1 MTDLIMAKKDH
12 AAADHRFR
20 MSSNPKEWDRLW
32 LELETARRRLAR
44 ACEEHYRGRQS
55 QAPGIL
61 TGRLGT

>member
-1 MTDLIMAKKDH
+1 MTDLIMAKKEH
-12 AAADHRFR
+12 AAADLRFR

-32 LELETARRRLAR
+32 RELESARRRLAM

-55 QAPGIL
+55 QAPDIQ